1 MLLSKFLILLHATL
15 YSAGDKKLAGKF
27 DPELSSSAIVG
38 LNTHTHTHIYFDKG
52 SLHMKAFN
60 LIKERKPSTV
70 SLMVVI
76 FLFKVFLL
84 KPERKI
90 AV

>member
-1 MLLSKFLILLHATL
+1 MHATL
-15 YSAGDKKLAGKF
+15 YSAGDKKWAGKF

-38 LNTHTHTHIYFDKG
+38 LNTHTHIFFFDKG

-76 FLFKVFLL
+76 FSFWSILI
-84 KPERKI
+84 EART
-90 AV
+90 